1 MHVCCAEDPVRG
13 DASFV
18 GSPVIPSCRYTFDD
32 DPKALPRW
40 FQDDERK
47 HLRAIQPITKE
58 EVEAMKAKFR
68 AVDARPAKKVAE
80 AKARKRRRLTKQM
93 EQVRQKATA
102 IADQPDLNARAKS
115 RQMERLYKNA
125 ANNAKSDTKKEVVV
139 AKKGNQ
145 GSRGRYAKGKI
156 MVDRR
161 MLADKRGKLMLLRR
175 GKGRGEGRGMQRA
188 ARAARGKVQR
198 EERQQGRRQARG
210 AAVHDEHVSSC
221 GFVPR

>member
-1 MHVCCAEDPVRG
+1 MT
-13 DASFV
+13 
-18 GSPVIPSCRYTFDD
+18 SPACPPLADLGFSVWFRYTFDD

-58 EVEAMKAKFR
+58 EVEAMKAEFR

-80 AKARKRRRLTKQM
+80 AKARKRRRLVKQM
-93 EQVRQKATA
+93 EQVRQKASA
-102 IADQPDLNARAKS
+102 IADQPDLNARSKS

-125 ANNAKSDTKKEVVV
+125 ASNAKANTKKEVVV

-161 MLADKRGKLMLLRR
+161 MLADKRGEDRAKKRK
-175 GKGRGEGRGMQRA
+175 GKGNGKGKSSGKGNARGSKGQSTKGGKGAGKKAGMGRGS
-188 ARAARGKVQR
+188 AR
-198 EERQQGRRQARG
+198 
-210 AAVHDEHVSSC
+210 
-221 GFVPR
+221 